1 MKHFSRNTRIP
12 AAGKGC
18 ETKMGVYLNS
28 ASAYGLFRRDYESA
42 YFVDK
47 SSILAQLVPLVETDE
62 SRIEKSSLNQEKGY
76 VSIPNKELMDKF
88 AEVVQREP
96 SLGNVHKPTV

>member
-1 MKHFSRNTRIP
+1 
-12 AAGKGC
+12 
-18 ETKMGVYLNS
+18 MGVYLNS
-28 ASAYGLFRRDYESA
+28 TSAYGLFRRDYESA